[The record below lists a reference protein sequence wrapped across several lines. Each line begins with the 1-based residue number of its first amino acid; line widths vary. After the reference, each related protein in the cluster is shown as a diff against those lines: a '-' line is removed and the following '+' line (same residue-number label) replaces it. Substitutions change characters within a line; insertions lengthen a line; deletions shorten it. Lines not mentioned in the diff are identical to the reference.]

1 MAEELHVY
9 LLFCTDRVVASS
21 EAEAFEIWQALMGE
35 NPDDYDLEIERV
47 PDDARWRITSATHG
61 APNPVQGFPCGNVI
75 KGAHVPRT
83 GDTVSKTACGGFD
96 SLRAC

>member
-47 PDDARWRITSATHG
+47 PDDARWRITFEDESDAPDGLIDPKAKLSAAEWVKLCG
-61 APNPVQGFPCGNVI
+61 KGFLCS
-75 KGAHVPRT
+75 T
-83 GDTVSKTACGGFD
+83 EW
-96 SLRAC
+96 